1 MEASACIRSSCLGQ
15 VLDWCPEAFSPS
27 SVGKTDRF
35 LVEILLKA
43 TILQTLFIKASDFMV
58 CHGLPLGAND
68 FSPRIHRKTGAQ
80 MKTISYREPYEWEP
94 VVVRV
99 DDADTLD
106 ETLEFLREDTGKTE
120 NHERRERYHTEC
132 SLDALDFEGSIY
144 ASDEDV
150 EEDFFRSEQERV
162 IDDWLRSNLTLVQYR
177 RFRYL
182 MEGLSLRDIAELED
196 ADYKSVRESVESA
209 RKKLQ
214 KIFRDT
220 PSETPF

>member
-15 VLDWCPEAFSPS
+15 VLDWCPETFSPV

-106 ETLEFLREDTGKTE
+106 ETLEFLREDTRKTE
-120 NHERRERYHTEC
+120 NHERRERYHIEC
-132 SLDALDFEGSIY
+132 HCETWARSHEPSIAPALSSQRISELLGKLGTDKKQSFFLKWM
-144 ASDEDV
+144 DKVV
-150 EEDFFRSEQERV
+150 EHDYLCYDITSVSSYSELNEYIV
-162 IDDWLRSNLTLVQYR
+162 
-177 RFRYL
+177 
-182 MEGLSLRDIAELED
+182 
-196 ADYKSVRESVESA
+196 SA
-209 RKKLQ
+209 L
-214 KIFRDT
+214 
-220 PSETPF
+220 